1 MLVRRVTVLCWC
13 GEGQCCAGEER
24 DSVVL
29 VRRGTVLCW

>member
-1 MLVRRVTVLCWC
+1 MLVRRGTVLCWC
-13 GEGQCCAGEER
+13 GEGQCCVVEER